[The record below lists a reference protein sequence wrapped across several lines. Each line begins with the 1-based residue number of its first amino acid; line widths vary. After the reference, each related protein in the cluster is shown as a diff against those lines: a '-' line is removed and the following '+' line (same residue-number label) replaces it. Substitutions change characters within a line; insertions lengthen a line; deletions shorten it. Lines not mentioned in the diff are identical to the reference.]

1 MSKRGEKSAAIRE
14 YIEQNPTAKAREII
28 DALAKRRIKVSQNQ
42 VYGLLSKSNGEAAAP
57 KAPEAKAPESNGHP
71 AVSDMPLI
79 HAKQFITAS
88 GGLEK
93 ARKVIDFIESLQL
106 T

>member
-71 AVSDMPLI
+71 RCRTCRSSMRSNSSRPRA
-79 HAKQFITAS
+79 A
-88 GGLEK
+88 
-93 ARKVIDFIESLQL
+93 
-106 T
+106 